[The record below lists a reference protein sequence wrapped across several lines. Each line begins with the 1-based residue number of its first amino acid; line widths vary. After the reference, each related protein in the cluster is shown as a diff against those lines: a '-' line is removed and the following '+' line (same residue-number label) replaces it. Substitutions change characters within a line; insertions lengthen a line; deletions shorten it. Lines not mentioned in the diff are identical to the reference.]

1 MKTMLLRD
9 FLLRIH
15 LCKGIG
21 IIGKSKIYTWMDRV
35 GWNDLQIPTAG
46 FLSAVAQLN
55 SRNSAVFRQSYEQ
68 LIQDDEQVIKLV
80 DGERWLTIV
89 DAEYPLQLR
98 ESYAPPLV
106 LFYRGDLDLLKHPLL
121 GIVGARDCTSYSVE
135 ILKNLIP
142 GRVSNTMT
150 IVSGLAKGVDT
161 LAHQCAIAN
170 NGCTIGVIG
179 TGMDICYPYSNQDLQ
194 ASIARDHLLISEYPN
209 HTKGYRN
216 HFPERNRI
224 IAGLVQSVL
233 VTEAKQHSGSLIT
246 ANLALQNNR
255 NVLAVPGSILAP
267 LSVGTNELIVA
278 GAKPVLRDLDI
289 LEEYF
294 HTGI

>member
-1 MKTMLLRD
+1 MLLRD

-21 IIGKSKIYTWMDRV
+21 IIGKSKIYTWVNQVDWR
-35 GWNDLQIPTAG
+35 DDQLPTSG
-46 FLSAVAQLN
+46 FLAAVAQLN
-55 SRNSAVFRQSYEQ
+55 VKNTANFKTSYQQLMRNEDRVDQ
-68 LIQDDEQVIKLV
+68 LV
-80 DGERWLTIV
+80 DGEQWLSIA

-98 ESYAPPLV
+98 ESFAPPLV
-106 LFYRGDLDLLKHPLL
+106 LFYRGDLSLLSQRLL

-142 GRVSNTMT
+142 GRVSNTMA

-161 LAHQCAIAN
+161 LAHQCVIAN
-170 NGCTIGVIG
+170 HGKTIAVIG
-179 TGMDICYPYSNQDLQ
+179 TGLDVCYPYTNQELQ
-194 ASIARDHLLISEYPN
+194 ATIAADHLLISEYPN

-233 VTEAKQHSGSLIT
+233 VTEAKKHSGSLIT

-255 NVLAVPGSILAP
+255 NVLAVPGSIMMP
-267 LSVGTNELIVA
+267 LSVGTNELIAA
-278 GAKPVLRDLDI
+278 GAKPVLRELDI
-289 LEEYF
+289 LEDYF
-294 HTGI
+294 QTRI

>member
-1 MKTMLLRD
+1 MLLRD

-21 IIGKSKIYTWMDRV
+21 IVGKSRIYMWLKRV
-35 GWNDLQIPTAG
+35 DWADDQLPAPE
-46 FLSAVAQLN
+46 FLAAVARLN
-55 SRNSAVFRQSYEQ
+55 GPHKAAFTASYQ
-68 LIQDDEQVIKLV
+68 QMFQNDVMVDELV
-80 DGERWLTIV
+80 AGENWICIV
-89 DAEYPLQLR
+89 DSEYPLQLR
-98 ESYAPPLV
+98 EAYAPPII
-106 LFYRGDLDLLKHPLL
+106 LFYRGQLQLLDRPLL
-121 GIVGARDCTSYSVE
+121 GVVGARDCTTYSVE
-135 ILKNLIP
+135 ILKHLIP

-170 NGCTIGVIG
+170 GGLTIAVIG
-179 TGMDICYPYSNQDLQ
+179 TGLDVCYPYSNQQLQ
-194 ASIARDHLLISEYPN
+194 AAISKNHLLISEYPN

-255 NVLAVPGSILAP
+255 NVLAVPGSITSP
-267 LSVGTNELIVA
+267 LSVGTNELITA
-278 GAKPVLRDLDI
+278 GAKPVLKDLDI
-289 LEEYF
+289 LEEYI
-294 HTGI
+294 HGGI

>member
-1 MKTMLLRD
+1 MLLRD

-21 IIGKSKIYTWMDRV
+21 IIGKARVFTWLDRV
-35 GWNDLQIPTAG
+35 GWNELQIPTAG
-46 FLSAVAQLN
+46 FLSTVAQLN
-55 SRNSAVFRQSYEQ
+55 SRNSAVFQQSYDQLMRDNQQVVQ
-68 LIQDDEQVIKLV
+68 LI

-89 DAEYPLQLR
+89 DDEYPLQLR

-106 LFYRGDLDLLKHPLL
+106 LFYRGKLELLKHPLL

-161 LAHQCAIAN
+161 LAHQCSIAN
-170 NGCTIGVIG
+170 NGSTIGVIG
-179 TGMDICYPYSNQDLQ
+179 TGLDIYYPYSNQELQ
-194 ASIARDHLLISEYPN
+194 STIARDHLLISEYPN

-224 IAGLVQSVL
+224 IAGLVQSIL

-246 ANLALQNNR
+246 ANLALQDNR

-267 LSVGTNELIVA
+267 LSVGTNELIAA

-294 HTGI
+294 HNGI